1 MTAAP
6 ETVSQAPNQRP
17 GSADTSEPKAGK
29 RFSVTLKVISAAA
42 AVVVAFFGGGG
53 VYGAIDRSAPKDSPA
68 SLSVGTLS
76 TRGQNP
82 VDVLSASTAE
92 VQVGGDV
99 HGRLRDGENVFV
111 LWRSLKSAASK
122 DPTAGTV
129 YSGLPC
135 IVDGATFKCDP
146 PTLGTRPES
155 GESLV
160 WVGIAN
166 SAATKQLVWSYSQQR
181 VSQEGAGPQATPNGF
196 DVQQTYTVQWPDF

>member
-1 MTAAP
+1 M
-6 ETVSQAPNQRP
+6 
-17 GSADTSEPKAGK
+17 
-29 RFSVTLKVISAAA
+29 
-42 AVVVAFFGGGG
+42 VAFFGGGG
-53 VYGAIDRSAPKDSPA
+53 VYGAIHRSATKDSPA

-99 HGRLRDGENVFV
+99 YGKLRDGETVFV

-135 IVDGATFKCDP
+135 IVDGETFTYDP

-160 WVGIAN
+160 WVGFAN
-166 SAATKQLVWSYSQQR
+166 SEATKRLVWSCFAAASVR
-181 VSQEGAGPQATPNGF
+181 
-196 DVQQTYTVQWPDF
+196 